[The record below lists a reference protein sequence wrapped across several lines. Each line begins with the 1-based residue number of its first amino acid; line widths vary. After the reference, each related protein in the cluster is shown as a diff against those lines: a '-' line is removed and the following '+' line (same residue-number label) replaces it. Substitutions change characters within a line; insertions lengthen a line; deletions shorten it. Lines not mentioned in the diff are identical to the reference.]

1 MIYGL
6 FQQVGRGGE
15 LEPSF
20 TRRFNDWEL
29 DEEDRVRWLVSKD
42 GNFSVKSLYKVLE
55 SDSSVCFP
63 MKIIWNS
70 WVQPKISLFAWEAS
84 WGKALTLDQI

>member
-6 FQQVGRGGE
+6 FQQVGKGGE

-20 TRRFNDWEL
+20 TRRFNDWELDEVENLLGRLCGERVML

-63 MKIIWNS
+63 MKKIWNS
-70 WVQPKISLFAWEAS
+70 WV
-84 WGKALTLDQI
+84 